1 MKNLRLL
8 ALLSQLAVS
17 IITPLLF
24 FILGARWLTIRFG
37 LGKWV
42 MAAGVLLGIAGAVS
56 GLVSTLKLLQ
66 REAERETKN
75 TPVCFND
82 HE

>member
-1 MKNLRLL
+1 MKNIRLL

-17 IITPLLF
+17 IITPLLLN
-24 FILGARWLTIRFG
+24 ILLARWLTVRFL
-37 LGKWV
+37 LGGWV

-56 GLVSTLKLLQ
+56 GLVRSLRQLQ
-66 REAERETKN
+66 READRETKDV
-75 TPVCFND
+75 PLSFND